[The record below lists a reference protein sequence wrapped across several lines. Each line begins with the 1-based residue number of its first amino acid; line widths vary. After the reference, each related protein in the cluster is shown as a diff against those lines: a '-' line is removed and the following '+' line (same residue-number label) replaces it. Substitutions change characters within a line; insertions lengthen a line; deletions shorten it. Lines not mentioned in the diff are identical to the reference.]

1 MKMFTKINGRVD
13 FSDSSCGFFTV
24 LRGTFDTLAKEE
36 ELACDWEGFEP
47 VDYPSFGH
55 ATDKYEE
62 VARPFYAMWNGFATK
77 KTFSWKDVFRLS
89 DAPDRRVRR
98 LMEKENRRF
107 REDGIR
113 EFNETVRSLIQFV
126 RKRDPR
132 YIPNTQTEAERQKI
146 IRDAATAQA
155 ARSRAAN
162 RAKAAQQDAIP
173 AWTRNNDLVEVEVEE
188 EEEEEEEKPE
198 EELECVVCRKTFK
211 SENQFGAHE
220 RSKKHL
226 KATQQLQREMRNDD
240 QAFSI
245 ESRSNDKSPGATDSV
260 VGTDPEDTREFGNG
274 ENDRQHERNMLDHS
288 DGADTAPSDPEAIW
302 KVHAEASPAEEKLSA
317 PSSQVT
323 SASSTDDDYVS
334 RDAVEKRILGDAI
347 EAHTKLSTPQSG
359 ADDIAEKLATGSLN
373 DDETVSALQPRVGK
387 AKAKRTKKA
396 AQPNASPSTAE
407 YKCAACNAGFPSKS
421 RLFNHI
427 KDFGHAQ
434 PVPKAAKGGKGK
446 KR

>member
-1 MKMFTKINGRVD
+1 MKMFTKINRRVD

-47 VDYPSFGH
+47 IDYPSFGH

-77 KTFSWKDVFRLS
+77 KTFSRKDVYRLS

-113 EFNETVRSLIQFV
+113 EFNETVRSLVQFV

-132 YIPNTQTEAERQKI
+132 YVPNTQTEAERQKI

-155 ARSRAAN
+155 ARSRTAN
-162 RAKAAQQDAIP
+162 RAKAAQQDVIP
-173 AWTRNNDLVEVEVEE
+173 AWTRNDDLVEVEVEE
-188 EEEEEEEKPE
+188 EEEEEKPE
-198 EELECVVCRKTFK
+198 EQLECVVCRKTFK
-211 SENQFGAHE
+211 SENQFEAHE

-226 KATQQLQREMRNDD
+226 KATQQLQRVMKNDD
-240 QAFSI
+240 QAFNI
-245 ESRSNDKSPGATDSV
+245 ESRGNDKSPGAADSV
-260 VGTDPEDTREFGNG
+260 DGTDPEDTRDFGIG
-274 ENDRQHERNMLDHS
+274 ENDRQHERNVLDHPDS
-288 DGADTAPSDPEAIW
+288 ADTAPGDPEAIW
-302 KVHAEASPAEEKLSA
+302 KVHAEARPAEEDVSA
-317 PSSQVT
+317 PSSHVT

-334 RDAVEKRILGDAI
+334 RDAVEKRILGDAT
-347 EAHTKLSTPQSG
+347 EAHTGLSTPQSG
-359 ADDIAEKLATGSLN
+359 VDDLAEKLANGSLN
-373 DDETVSALQPRVGK
+373 DEETDSVLQPRVGK
-387 AKAKRTKKA
+387 AKAKRAKKA
-396 AQPNASPSTAE
+396 AQQNGSPGTAE
-407 YKCAACNAGFPSKS
+407 FKCAACNAGFPSKS

-434 PVPKAAKGGKGK
+434 PVPGAAKGGKGK